1 MEAQL
6 PIPLSFFLRPWKEE
20 FTATVSN
27 VLVMGWAG
35 V

>member
-20 FTATVSN
+20 FTATASN
-27 VLVMGWAG
+27 VCR
-35 V
+35 